1 MKIFKKINKCVQNR
15 ERERER
21 NVHKVLRLLE
31 GVQIVNIDKDFEFT
45 RNLSWSRSYHLFLR
59 LPHLHFST
67 YWWSERE
74 RERDTSDK
82 MKLWAIWATASINAK
97 NFLFYATKT
106 YFFYFTLSFL
116 QNTHVNLSLYTFIQ
130 INIHFFN
137 TVISLTD
144 PTKPHSHL
152 HQATTIIKPFN
163 PTIWNPKTNNQT
175 NNKKWIKTQKP

>member
-1 MKIFKKINKCVQNR
+1 MYIRCCDCLR
-15 ERERER
+15 ESKSSALIRVLNSRETSAEAA
-21 NVHKVLRLLE
+21 L
-31 GVQIVNIDKDFEFT
+31 IA
-45 RNLSWSRSYHLFLR
+45 S
-59 LPHLHFST
+59 FSVCPISISPPT
-67 YWWSERE
+67 DDQRE